1 MAVAEMERQHQP
13 VRPVCRVRGR
23 GAGGGARAAF
33 PEDADR
39 AGAARGGRRSP
50 GGARGR
56 HPAAAHLGDRVG
68 GRRLRRAGGRRD
80 VGRAQRRAVRADVRR
95 AEGAAGTDPG
105 RLRIDPRRHHR
116 RADHRRGREARRGL
130 PRALC
135 RRRHRELVRVRDRA
149 AVPAGAAGRPVRREA
164 HRPGLRATAML
175 YREAGQFKSTYAE
188 DQQIF
193 PIRQDRIAL
202 AVFLAFALL
211 VVPVIGNQYWLGAL
225 LTPFLIFSLAALGL
239 NILTGY
245 AGQLSLGTAAF
256 MAVGAFMA
264 YNFVLRVPG
273 IPILLAFV
281 LAGICAAAVGIVFG
295 LPSLRIKG
303 FYLAVAT
310 LACQFFV
317 LWALNRVGW
326 FSNYSSSGVITA
338 QRMDVFGYPVDTPA
352 TKYLLTLAVV
362 ALMALAAKNLMRS
375 ETGRAFM
382 AVRDMDVAA
391 SVIGIPMMRTKL
403 LAFAI
408 SSFYCGVAGALHAF
422 CYLGT
427 VEPEAYSLD
436 LSFRILFMII
446 IGGVGSI
453 LGAFLG
459 AAFITLF
466 PIFLSL
472 ASSWVNDLFGVEIS
486 HAVVSN
492 LESIIFGGL
501 IIFFLIVE
509 PQGLARLWQITKEK
523 LRLWPFPH

>member
-1 MAVAEMERQHQP
+1 
-13 VRPVCRVRGR
+13 
-23 GAGGGARAAF
+23 
-33 PEDADR
+33 
-39 AGAARGGRRSP
+39 
-50 GGARGR
+50 
-56 HPAAAHLGDRVG
+56 
-68 GRRLRRAGGRRD
+68 
-80 VGRAQRRAVRADVRR
+80 
-95 AEGAAGTDPG
+95 
-105 RLRIDPRRHHR
+105 
-116 RADHRRGREARRGL
+116 
-130 PRALC
+130 
-135 RRRHRELVRVRDRA
+135 
-149 AVPAGAAGRPVRREA
+149 
-164 HRPGLRATAML
+164 ML
-175 YREAGQFKSTYAE
+175 YREAGQFKSTYAA

-193 PIRQDRIAL
+193 PIRQDRIAVAL
-202 AVFLAFALL
+202 LLAFAFV
-211 VVPVIGNQYWLGAL
+211 VVPVIGDQYWLGAL
-225 LTPFLIFSLAALGL
+225 ITPFLIFALAALGL

-264 YNFVLRVPG
+264 YNVMLRLPWLGIVPSFIVG
-273 IPILLAFV
+273 GL
-281 LAGICAAAVGIVFG
+281 CAAAVGVVFG

-317 LWALNRVGW
+317 LWALQRFGW
-326 FSNYSSSGVITA
+326 FTNYSASGVITA
-338 QRMDVFGYPVDTPA
+338 QEIVILGVPFDTPER
-352 TKYLLTLAVV
+352 KYLFTLTVV
-362 ALMALAAKNLMRS
+362 AVMALLAKNLMRS

-391 SVIGIPMMRTKL
+391 SVIGIPMMKTKL

-427 VEPEAYSLD
+427 VEPEAYTLD

-459 AAFITLF
+459 SAFITLF
-466 PIFLSL
+466 PIFLNL
-472 ASSWVNDLFGVEIS
+472 ASGWMS
-486 HAVVSN
+486 HAFGIEIPHATVSN
-492 LESIIFGGL
+492 LELMIFGGL

-509 PQGLARLWQITKEK
+509 PNGLARLWQIAKEK